1 MEKKANIFVISAP
14 AISGILQKEIAQLG
28 FRNTKV
34 DRLGVHLQGSLK
46 DCMKLNLHLRT
57 ANKVLWEV
65 GRFEAWNPNQLYS
78 RAKKIAWEAEIDL
91 NGYFNIDSYVRN
103 DSITDTRFANLKLK
117 DAIVDRFVEKRGRR
131 PNTGPEKDKARI
143 YMHWTDNQCIV
154 YYDTSGEVIAK
165 HGYRKIPGKAPMLE
179 SLAAAVILE
188 SNWDRKS
195 TFVNPMCGSGTLAIE
210 AALLATNT
218 APGLFR
224 DNFGFMHLRSYRKA
238 DWLALVKEAKSSI
251 VPCEAEIYASD
262 LSSDAVSISK
272 INARAAGMDS
282 NIRFETK
289 DYRKIEIPAPPGLV
303 ILNPEYGER
312 LGEEEELK
320 PIYAEIGDLFKKKCK
335 GYTGYIFTGNR
346 ELAKVVGLRTKRKIP
361 FFNGQIECRLL
372 EYELYEGSKKS

>member
-1 MEKKANIFVISAP
+1 MDKKANIFVISAP
-14 AISGILQKEIAQLG
+14 EISEILQKEITQLG
-28 FRNTKV
+28 FANTKV
-34 DRLGVHLQGSLK
+34 ERLGVHLQGTLN

-65 GRFEAWNPNQLYS
+65 GSFNAGNPDQLYS
-78 RAKKIAWEAEIDL
+78 KAKNIPWESEIDL
-91 NGYFNIDSYVRN
+91 NGYFNIDSYVKN
-103 DSITDTRFANLKLK
+103 DTITDSRFANLKLK
-117 DAIVDRFVEKRGRR
+117 DAIVDRFVDKRGRR

-143 YMHWTDNQCIV
+143 YMHWTENQCTL
-154 YYDTSGEVIAK
+154 YYDTSGAVIAK

-179 SLAAAVILE
+179 SLAAAVILA
-188 SNWDRKS
+188 SNWDKKS

-224 DNFGFMHLRSYRKA
+224 DNFGFMHLRSFRRE
-238 DWLALVKEAKSSI
+238 DWDKLVNEARASAL
-251 VPCEAEIYASD
+251 PCEVDIYASD
-262 LSSDAVSISK
+262 LSADAVSISK
-272 INARAAGMDS
+272 INARAAGMDG

-289 DYRKIEIPAPPGLV
+289 DYREIEIPSPPGIV
-303 ILNPEYGER
+303 VLNPEYGER

-320 PIYAEIGDLFKKKCK
+320 TVYSEIGDLFKKQCK

-361 FFNGQIECRLL
+361 FYNGQIECRLL
-372 EYELYEGSKKS
+372 EYELYEGSKKA